1 MPMRQS
7 VIAYIGLGANLGDA
21 QLAVLAAMD
30 AIADLDGV
38 ALLRRSSLYG
48 SAPVDAGGA
57 DYVNAVVE
65 IQTRLKA
72 LELLPTFYESVQKKR
87 FFCPDGAHAFIRNRL
102 LYATGADT
110 HNYPVPGTCAVIGD
124 QEVGNQETPTS
135 SSTQV
140 A

>member
-1 MPMRQS
+1 MRQS

-48 SAPVDAGGA
+48 SAPVDADGA

-65 IQTRLKA
+65 
-72 LELLPTFYESVQKKR
+72 V
-87 FFCPDGAHAFIRNRL
+87 
-102 LYATGADT
+102 
-110 HNYPVPGTCAVIGD
+110 
-124 QEVGNQETPTS
+124 
-135 SSTQV
+135 
-140 A
+140 